1 MRAVVFFENVVA
13 NEAVM
18 YAEQWPNAIA
28 MMAFNSQGLSPYAL
42 VSGIPAMQPESTQV
56 NFGTEEA
63 PVVSTVVRMMFE
75 LPDIKSDD
83 VLLVFAGSRVKE
95 ISSTPDAEF
104 TEDQLNYYTVVC
116 NLFGS
121 TQYQLQ
127 GEMPAELQFQSFT
140 PLAGVE
146 ESRQYALTALLKD
159 IKVEGVE
166 QVYVP
171 AIDLVKQALELGL
184 PMPPGFD
191 AQAYLDAQPSTQES
205 EAAPAVTDQVESV
218 TIQ

>member
-18 YAEQWPNAIA
+18 YAEQWPSAVA
-28 MMAFNSQGLSPYAL
+28 MMAFNSQGLQPYAL
-42 VSGIPAMQPESTQV
+42 VSGIPAMQPESTKI
-56 NFGTEEA
+56 NFSTEES
-63 PVVSTVVRMMFE
+63 PDVRTVVRMMFE

-95 ISSTPDAEF
+95 ISTTPEGEF

-116 NLFGS
+116 NVFGS

-127 GEMPAELQFQSFT
+127 GEMPVELQFQSFT
-140 PLAGVE
+140 PVVGVE
-146 ESRQYALTALLKD
+146 ESRQYAITALLKD
-159 IKVEGVE
+159 VKVEGVE

-171 AIDLVKQALELGL
+171 SIDLVKQAMEMDL

-191 AQAYLDAQPSTQES
+191 GQAYLDSQPATQE
-205 EAAPAVTDQVESV
+205 VETVPVSV
-218 TIQ
+218 DSVGSDTVQ